1 MSAPNRQLHLNL
13 NFLNAGTHAAA
24 WRWPGN
30 DPRAFIDIGYCTRMA
45 QLAEEGTFDAIFL
58 ADFPAV
64 PKHPEFRPYQALEPT
79 VVLASIAAATRRIGL
94 IGTIS
99 SSYNEPYNIARRFA
113 TLDHVSQGKV
123 GINIVTS
130 ADKGSAVNFG
140 LDAPIAH
147 AVRYERA
154 IEFTDVL
161 GALWDSWDD
170 DALVADAESG
180 LFIDPARVHAIG
192 HQGRF
197 FTVQGPLNVPRSPQG
212 RPVVI
217 QAGGSDDGLE
227 LAARHAD
234 AVFIVAHTQDS
245 ATSYGGRLRA
255 RAAQFG
261 RAPQDILVLPGLI
274 TVIGSTEEE
283 ALRREEALWQLSSL
297 EQGIDW
303 LQGLLQTDLSQL
315 DPDAPLPEG
324 LSVPTDGIQTFAR
337 EALTKAR
344 RDKLT
349 LRQLI
354 RSQGSGSTNHRSI
367 VGTPQAIADEI
378 ETWFR
383 SGAVDGFNLMPD
395 VLPSGLQDFVEQV
408 VPLLRSKGI
417 FRTHYEGTTLREH
430 FGLARPA
437 PVRRA

>member
-1 MSAPNRQLHLNL
+1 MTHNNRQLHLNL

-30 DPRAFIDIGYCTRMA
+30 DPKAFIDIGYFTRVA
-45 QLAEEGTFDAIFL
+45 RLAEEGTFDAIFL
-58 ADFPAV
+58 ADRPAISR
-64 PKHPEFRPYQALEPT
+64 HEFRPFQALEPT
-79 VVLASIAAATRRIGL
+79 VVLTAIAAATRHIGL
-94 IGTIS
+94 IGTVS
-99 SSYNEPYNIARRFA
+99 SSFNEPYNIARRFA
-113 TLDHVSQGKV
+113 TLDHVSAGKI

-147 AVRYERA
+147 ALRYERA
-154 IEFTDVL
+154 IEFADVL

-170 DALVADAESG
+170 DALVADPQSG
-180 LFIDPARVHAIG
+180 VFVDPARVHAIHHRG
-192 HQGRF
+192 KF

-234 AVFIVAHTQDS
+234 GVFVVAHTRDS
-245 ATSYGGRLRA
+245 AATYGERLRA
-255 RAAQFG
+255 RAAAFG
-261 RAPQDILVLPGLI
+261 RRPQDILILPGLVTI
-274 TVIGSTEEE
+274 IGSTDEE
-283 ALRREEALWQLSSL
+283 ARRREEALAQIPSL

-303 LQGLLQTDLSQL
+303 LEGLLQTDLSHL
-315 DPDAPLPEG
+315 DPDAPLPES
-324 LSVPTDGIQTFAR
+324 LSVPADGSQTFAR
-337 EALTKAR
+337 EALTRAR

-354 RSQGSGSTNHRSI
+354 RAQGGGGTNHRII
-367 VGTPQAIADEI
+367 VGTPQAIADSI
-378 ETWFR
+378 EDWFR
-383 SGAVDGFNLMPD
+383 SGAADGFNLMPD
-395 VLPSGLQDFVEQV
+395 VLPSGLEDFVEQV
-408 VPLLRSKGI
+408 VPLLRKKGI
-417 FRTHYEGTTLREH
+417 FRTHYTGTTLREH

-437 PVRRA
+437 PVRKA